1 MPTMPANGIE
11 LDYDCLGATGDPCIL
26 LIMGFSVQKIAWDEA
41 FCQRLADE
49 GFFVVRFDN
58 RDVGRSSKIRGGPFP
73 DLAAAFAGDFSS
85 CSYHLEDMADDAA
98 GLLDGLGVDAA
109 HVVGAS
115 MGGMVAQAL
124 ALRHP
129 EKVRSLC
136 SIMSTT
142 GDPSVGQPSPEAM
155 GVLLTPPPQTRDEA
169 MERAVRVNRVIGS
182 PSYPA
187 DQATVQQRAGRAWDR
202 DHDPEG
208 VARQLLAIMAQAD
221 RTQALGNL
229 RLPAVVVH
237 GEADPLVDVTG
248 GRATAAAIPDARL
261 VVLPGMGHDLPV
273 GLWPQIVSA
282 IVDNAARAA
291 TPAA

>member
-11 LDYDCLGATGDPCIL
+11 LDYDCFGATGDPCIL
-26 LIMGFSVQKIAWDEA
+26 LIMGLSAQKIAWDEA
-41 FCQRLADE
+41 FCQQLADA

-58 RDVGRSSKIRGGPFP
+58 RDVGLSSKVRGAPFP

-85 CSYHLEDMADDAA
+85 CSYQLEDMADDAA
-98 GLLDGLGVDAA
+98 GLLDGLGVDSA

-115 MGGMVAQAL
+115 MGGMIAQTL

-142 GDPSVGQPSPEAM
+142 GDRSVGQPHPEAM
-155 GVLLTPPPQTRDEA
+155 GALLAPPPQTRDEA
-169 MERAVRVNRVIGS
+169 MERAVTVSRVIGS
-182 PSYPA
+182 PAYPA
-187 DQATVQQRAGRAWDR
+187 DESAVKERARRAWDR

-221 RTQALGNL
+221 RTSALGYL
-229 RLPAVVVH
+229 RVPTLVIH
-237 GEADPLVDVTG
+237 GESDPLVDVTG
-248 GRATAAAIPDARL
+248 GRATAAATPDARL
-261 VVLPGMGHDLPV
+261 VVIPGMGHDLPMGV
-273 GLWPQIVSA
+273 WPTIFDA
-282 IVDNAARAA
+282 IAETAKRASR
-291 TPAA
+291 